1 MKTSKSTIASYFRD
15 DFECAGSHPTL
26 EKMVPKTRHYENRSI
41 TFDELKPWFKDSNHF
56 TRYVSM
62 SSLGPFHAEKYSNCV
77 FLPGDLHANSPY
89 QLKDAMNMCA
99 FIQKPGRILGACSAI
114 LFHSLSRV
122 SALIVIAGVGAN
134 SVAHIKS
141 IRFLRRSA
149 ERRPSA
155 LVHALGSFKET
166 YEIITSETPQ
176 RLSHALVLGFD
187 EPGWTVHREK
197 KGSECTV
204 GAVQLWLFFGRKT
217 WARWPLNSTKSK
229 ALKI

>member
-1 MKTSKSTIASYFRD
+1 
-15 DFECAGSHPTL
+15 
-26 EKMVPKTRHYENRSI
+26 
-41 TFDELKPWFKDSNHF
+41 
-56 TRYVSM
+56 M

-77 FLPGDLHANSPY
+77 FLPGYLHANLPY

-99 FIQKPGRILGACSAI
+99 FILKPGRILGACSAI

-134 SVAHIKS
+134 SVTHIKS
-141 IRFLRRSA
+141 IRFFRRSA

-197 KGSECTV
+197 KLVNVLLELCSCG
-204 GAVQLWLFFGRKT
+204 FFSVEKLGFDGLLTLPKVR
-217 WARWPLNSTKSK
+217 PS
-229 ALKI
+229 